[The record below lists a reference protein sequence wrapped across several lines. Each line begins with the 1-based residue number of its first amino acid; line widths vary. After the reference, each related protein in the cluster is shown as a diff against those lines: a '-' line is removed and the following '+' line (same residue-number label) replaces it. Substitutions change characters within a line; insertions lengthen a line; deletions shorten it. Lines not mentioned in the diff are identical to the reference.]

1 MSMGCRSV
9 ALVFAGT
16 LAAGCHAAQSA
27 DRPPAPTRLP
37 APPDGPS
44 LMFVSVA
51 SDDTFKHVLLA
62 PLTAPGTSAFVTPLV
77 CERVYFA
84 RSRGLC
90 LAEAPAADAPVGI
103 WAQVFDERF
112 VRRQRFPLTGLPSRL
127 RLSPDGRR
135 AAATGFL

>member
-1 MSMGCRSV
+1 MASQGV
-9 ALVFAGT
+9 ALVLAST
-16 LAAGCHAAQSA
+16 LAIGCRAQSA
-27 DRPPAPTRLP
+27 DRPPAPTRL
-37 APPDGPS
+37 ATPPEGPS

-62 PLTAPGTSAFVTPLV
+62 PLTAPGASAFLTPLR

-103 WAQVFDERF
+103 WAQVFDEQF
-112 VRRQRFPLTGLPSRL
+112 EWRQRFPLTGLPSRL

-135 AAATGFL
+135 A